1 MTQLET
7 SVPAAAAPP
16 SPPSVSILLVMK
28 NERHNIERSFDTITG
43 QDYGGP
49 VEIVYIDSG
58 STDGTIEFM
67 RERGIEP
74 HVIPPEEFHHGR
86 TRNLAASMA
95 KHEILVLLSG
105 DAIPA
110 SDQWLKHLAAPFE
123 DPLVGGVY
131 GKQLPSAGVG
141 PLRSFGL
148 EYLYPEQPEVRE
160 LPPGAR
166 GSLRIV
172 RSSNAN
178 SAIRTE
184 VWRRFKFHENVIV
197 AEDHWVCYNLLKHGL
212 KMVYEPKAAVFH
224 GHERSIWGD
233 LQFAVDNAISLKRMG
248 VFDDPA
254 FQDEFSYGMDRVRK
268 EWAHFTARGEYA
280 HALKGLAISV
290 TKYVGVQLGKRE
302 AHLPQWFLRR
312 ISAGYNGP
320 AK

>member
-1 MTQLET
+1 MTRLECNA
-7 SVPAAAAPP
+7 SVAAAPP
-16 SPPSVSILLVMK
+16 RPLSVSILLLMK

-43 QDYGGP
+43 QDYHGP

-58 STDGTIEFM
+58 STDGTVEFM
-67 RERGIEP
+67 RDRGIEP

-110 SDQWLKHLAAPFE
+110 NDQWLKHLIAPFE

-131 GKQLPSAGVG
+131 GKQLPSQGIG
-141 PLRSFGL
+141 PLRCYAL
-148 EYLYPEQPEVRE
+148 EYLYPEHPDVRE
-160 LPPGAR
+160 LQSGAP

-178 SAIRTE
+178 SAIRAE
-184 VWRRFKFHENVIV
+184 VWRRFRFHENVIV
-197 AEDHWVCYNLLKHGL
+197 AEDHWICYNLLKHGL
-212 KMVYEPKAAVFH
+212 KMIYEPKAAVIH
-224 GHERSIWGD
+224 CHERSLWGE

-280 HALKGLAISV
+280 HAFKGLAISV

-302 AHLPQWFLRR
+302 AHLPRWFLRR
-312 ISAGYNGP
+312 ISAGYDGLLN
-320 AK
+320 